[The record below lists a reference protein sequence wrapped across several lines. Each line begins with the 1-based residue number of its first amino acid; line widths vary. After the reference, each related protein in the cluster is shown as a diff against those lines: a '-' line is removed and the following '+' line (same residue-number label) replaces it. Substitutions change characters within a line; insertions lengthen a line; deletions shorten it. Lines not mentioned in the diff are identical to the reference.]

1 MRMNDV
7 DSGRSWVA
15 SVVLVGVTLRK
26 VLGLRSRCAL
36 RCVGMRSRTR

>member
-1 MRMNDV
+1 MRMIHMDV
-7 DSGRSWVA
+7 GRSWVF

-36 RCVGMRSRTR
+36 RCVARRLRI